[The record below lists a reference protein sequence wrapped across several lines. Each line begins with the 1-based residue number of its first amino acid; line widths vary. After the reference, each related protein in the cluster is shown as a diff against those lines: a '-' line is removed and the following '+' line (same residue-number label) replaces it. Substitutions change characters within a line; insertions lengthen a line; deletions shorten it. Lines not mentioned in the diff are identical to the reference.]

1 MSTQT
6 SQRISRTAIRTWSV
20 LLLAMTSTVAFAQ
33 WPAELPTSG
42 GRPTLSP
49 LLKKVTPAVVNVGV
63 KGSTSRRSNPL
74 YNDPFFR
81 RFFNA
86 PEQAPTRPR
95 QSVGS
100 GVIINANEGY
110 VLTNHHVINNAN
122 EITVT
127 LADGREF
134 TAELIGSDEGTDVAL
149 LQVDADNLHEL
160 RLGDSDS
167 VEVGDFV
174 VAIGN
179 PFGLGQ
185 TVTSGIVSAL
195 GRSGLNIDYEDFIQT
210 DASINPGNSGGAL
223 IDFNGN
229 LIGIN
234 TAIIAPSGGNV
245 GIGFAIPAK
254 IAKGIVTQLVE
265 FGGVKRGVLGVMI
278 TTVTPALAEAL
289 DLNVENG
296 ALINQVVE
304 DSAAEAAGLQAG
316 DVVIAVDGT
325 PIDTAADLR
334 NRIGLKRVNDDVN
347 LNIIRDG
354 KQKTINAKVGE
365 PGATMLAG
373 GTKIEKLKGAEF
385 TNIPSEHPQQ
395 GQVEGVLVTKV
406 ESGSPAARSGL
417 RQNDIVQTVNNRNV
431 RSVDDLANILENVS
445 ATVVLK
451 IRRGSSTI
459 VIAIQ

>member
-20 LLLAMTSTVAFAQ
+20 LLLAMTSTVAIAQ

-63 KGSTSRRSNPL
+63 KGSTSRRNNPL

-304 DSAAEAAGLQAG
+304 DSAAQAAGLQAG

>member
-20 LLLAMTSTVAFAQ
+20 LVLAMTSTVAIAQ

-304 DSAAEAAGLQAG
+304 DSAAQAAGLQAG

>member
-20 LLLAMTSTVAFAQ
+20 LVLAMTSTVACAQ

-42 GRPTLSP
+42 GRPPLAP

-63 KGSTSRRSNPL
+63 KGSTNRRSNPL

-304 DSAAEAAGLQAG
+304 DSAAQAAGLQAG

>member
-289 DLNVENG
+289 ELNVENG

-304 DSAAEAAGLQAG
+304 DSAAQAAGLQAG

>member
-63 KGSTSRRSNPL
+63 KGSTNRRSNPL

>member
-1 MSTQT
+1 MPTQL
-6 SQRISRTAIRTWSV
+6 SQRIGRKGMRMWSV
-20 LLLAMTSTVAFAQ
+20 VLLAMISMVVFAQ
-33 WPAELPTSG
+33 WPAQLPTTE

-49 LLKKVTPAVVNVGV
+49 LLKKVTPAVVNVSV
-63 KGSTSRRSNPL
+63 KGSTNRRNNPL

-81 RFFNA
+81 RFFNV
-86 PEQAPTRPR
+86 PEQTPSRPR

-100 GVIINANEGY
+100 GVIIDAGEGY

-127 LADGREF
+127 LSDGRDF
-134 TAELIGSDEGTDVAL
+134 IAELIGSDKGTDVAL
-149 LQVDADNLHEL
+149 LQVDADNLNEL
-160 RLGDSDS
+160 TLGDSDS

-185 TVTSGIVSAL
+185 TVTLGIVSAL

-254 IAKGIVTQLVE
+254 IAKGIVSQLVE

-289 DLNVENG
+289 DLDVENG

-304 DSAAEAAGLQAG
+304 DSAAEAAGLHAG

-325 PIDTAADLR
+325 PIDSAGDLR
-334 NRIGLKRVNDDVN
+334 NRIGMKRVGDDVD
-347 LNIIRDG
+347 LKIIRDG
-354 KQKTINAKVGE
+354 EQKSIDAKVGE

-385 TNIPSEHPQQ
+385 TNIPPEHPQH
-395 GQVEGVLVTKV
+395 GQVDGVLVTTV
-406 ESGSPAARSGL
+406 ESGSRAARSGL
-417 RQNDIVQTVNNRNV
+417 RQNDIVQTVNNRNIG
-431 RSVDDLANILENVS
+431 SVNDLANVLDNVG

-451 IRRGSSTI
+451 IRRGSSTVI
-459 VIAIQ
+459 IAIQ

>member
-63 KGSTSRRSNPL
+63 KGSTNRRSNPL

-406 ESGSPAARSGL
+406 ESGSPAARNGL

>member
-42 GRPTLSP
+42 GQPTLSP

-63 KGSTSRRSNPL
+63 KGSTSRRNNPL

-81 RFFNA
+81 RFFNV
-86 PEQAPTRPR
+86 PEQAPSRPR

-100 GVIINANEGY
+100 GVIINADEGY
-110 VLTNHHVINNAN
+110 VLTNHHVIDNAD

-127 LADGREF
+127 LSDGREF

-304 DSAAEAAGLQAG
+304 DSAAQAAGLQAG

>member
-6 SQRISRTAIRTWSV
+6 SRRLSRTAIRTWSV
-20 LLLAMTSTVAFAQ
+20 LLLAMTSTAVSAQ

-63 KGSTSRRSNPL
+63 KGSTNRRSNPL

-254 IAKGIVTQLVE
+254 IAKGIVSQLVE

-289 DLNVENG
+289 DLDVENG

-304 DSAAEAAGLQAG
+304 ESAAEAAGLHAG

-334 NRIGLKRVNDDVN
+334 NRIGMKRVGDDVD
-347 LNIIRDG
+347 LKIIRDG
-354 KQKTINAKVGE
+354 KNKSINAKVGE

-385 TNIPSEHPQQ
+385 TNIPPEHPQQ
-395 GQVEGVLVTKV
+395 GQIDGVLVTTV

-417 RQNDIVQTVNNRNV
+417 RQNDIVQAVNNRNV
-431 RSVDDLANILENVS
+431 RSVDDLASVLENVS
-445 ATVVLK
+445 STVVLK

>member
-6 SQRISRTAIRTWSV
+6 SQRISRPAIRTWSV

-63 KGSTSRRSNPL
+63 KGSTNRRSNPL

-304 DSAAEAAGLQAG
+304 DSAAQAAGLQAG
-316 DVVIAVDGT
+316 DVVIAVDGA
-325 PIDTAADLR
+325 PIDTAGDLR

>member
-49 LLKKVTPAVVNVGV
+49 LLKKVTHAVVNVGV

-110 VLTNHHVINNAN
+110 VLTNHHVIYNAN

-304 DSAAEAAGLQAG
+304 DSAAQAAGLQAG

>member
-1 MSTQT
+1 MSKQE
-6 SQRISRTAIRTWSV
+6 SQHIGRAVMQKWSAV
-20 LLLAMTSTVAFAQ
+20 MLVMTSALVFAQ
-33 WPAELPTSG
+33 WPAELPSSG

-63 KGSTSRRSNPL
+63 QGSTSRRNNPL

-81 RFFNA
+81 RFFNV
-86 PEQAPTRPR
+86 PEQAPSRPR

-100 GVIINANEGY
+100 GVIIDADEGY
-110 VLTNHHVINNAN
+110 ILTNHHVINKAT

-127 LADGREF
+127 LSDGREF

-149 LQVDADNLHEL
+149 MQVEAENLNEL
-160 RLGDSDS
+160 KLGDSDS

-223 IDFNGN
+223 IDFDGN

-254 IAKGIVTQLVE
+254 LAKGIVSQLVE

-289 DLNVENG
+289 DLDVENG

-304 DSAAEAAGLQAG
+304 DSAAQAAGLLAG

-325 PIDTAADLR
+325 PINTAGDLR
-334 NRIGLKRVNDDVN
+334 NRIGMKRVDDDVN
-347 LNIIRDG
+347 LKIIREG
-354 KQKTINAKVGE
+354 EQQSINAKVGE

-385 TNIPSEHPQQ
+385 TNIPPDHPQH
-395 GQVEGVLVTKV
+395 GQVVGVLVTTG

-417 RQNDIVQTVNNRNV
+417 RQNDIVQAVNNRDV
-431 RSVDDLANILENVS
+431 RSVDGLSNVLENVN

-451 IRRGSSTI
+451 IQRGSSTI

>member
-63 KGSTSRRSNPL
+63 KGSTNRRSNPL

-304 DSAAEAAGLQAG
+304 DSAAQAAGLQAG
-316 DVVIAVDGT
+316 DVVIAVDGA
-325 PIDTAADLR
+325 PIDTAGDLR
-334 NRIGLKRVNDDVN
+334 NRIGLKRIDDEVN

>member
-63 KGSTSRRSNPL
+63 KGSTSRRNNPL

-81 RFFNA
+81 RFFNV
-86 PEQAPTRPR
+86 PEQAPSRPR

-100 GVIINANEGY
+100 GVIINADEGY
-110 VLTNHHVINNAN
+110 VLTNHHVINNAD

-127 LADGREF
+127 LSDGREF

-304 DSAAEAAGLQAG
+304 DSAAQAAGLQAG
-316 DVVIAVDGT
+316 DVVIAVDGA
-325 PIDTAADLR
+325 PIDTAGDLR

>member
-1 MSTQT
+1 MSKQE
-6 SQRISRTAIRTWSV
+6 SQHIGRAVMQKWSAV
-20 LLLAMTSTVAFAQ
+20 MLVMTSALVFAQ
-33 WPAELPTSG
+33 WPAELPSSG
-42 GRPTLSP
+42 GRATLSP

-63 KGSTSRRSNPL
+63 RGSTNRRNNPL

-81 RFFNA
+81 RFFNV
-86 PEQAPTRPR
+86 PEQTQSRPR

-100 GVIINANEGY
+100 GVIINADEGY
-110 VLTNHHVINNAN
+110 VLTNHHVINKAT

-127 LADGREF
+127 LSDGREF

-149 LQVDADNLHEL
+149 LQVEAENLNEL
-160 RLGDSDS
+160 KLGDSDS

-223 IDFNGN
+223 IDFDGN

-254 IAKGIVTQLVE
+254 LAKGIVSQLVE

-289 DLNVENG
+289 DLDVENG

-304 DSAAEAAGLQAG
+304 DSAAQAAGLLAG

-325 PIDTAADLR
+325 PIDTAGDLR
-334 NRIGLKRVNDDVN
+334 NRIGMKRVDDDVN
-347 LNIIRDG
+347 LKIIREG
-354 KQKTINAKVGE
+354 EQQSINAKVGE

-385 TNIPSEHPQQ
+385 TNIPPDHPQH
-395 GQVEGVLVTKV
+395 GQVVGVLVTTV

-417 RQNDIVQTVNNRNV
+417 RQNDIVQAVNNRDV
-431 RSVDDLANILENVS
+431 RSVDELSNVLENVN

-451 IRRGSSTI
+451 IQRGSSTI

>member
-1 MSTQT
+1 
-6 SQRISRTAIRTWSV
+6 
-20 LLLAMTSTVAFAQ
+20 
-33 WPAELPTSG
+33 
-42 GRPTLSP
+42 
-49 LLKKVTPAVVNVGV
+49 
-63 KGSTSRRSNPL
+63 
-74 YNDPFFR
+74 
-81 RFFNA
+81 
-86 PEQAPTRPR
+86 
-95 QSVGS
+95 
-100 GVIINANEGY
+100 
-110 VLTNHHVINNAN
+110 
-122 EITVT
+122 
-127 LADGREF
+127 
-134 TAELIGSDEGTDVAL
+134 
-149 LQVDADNLHEL
+149 
-160 RLGDSDS
+160 

-195 GRSGLNIDYEDFIQT
+195 GRSLRNIDYEDFIQT

-223 IDFNGN
+223 IDFDGN

-289 DLNVENG
+289 VNVESG

-304 DSAAEAAGLQAG
+304 DSAAQAAGLQAG
-316 DVVIAVDGT
+316 DVVIAVDGA
-325 PIDTAADLR
+325 PIDNAGDLR
-334 NRIGLKRVNDDVN
+334 NRIGLKRVDDDVN

-354 KQKTINAKVGE
+354 EQKTINAKVGE

-417 RQNDIVQTVNNRNV
+417 RQNDIVQTVNSRNV

-445 ATVVLK
+445 ATMVLK

>member
-42 GRPTLSP
+42 GLPTLSP

-304 DSAAEAAGLQAG
+304 DSAAQAAGLQAG
-316 DVVIAVDGT
+316 DVVIAVDGA
-325 PIDTAADLR
+325 PIDTAGDLR

-431 RSVDDLANILENVS
+431 RSVDDLANSLENVS

>member
-304 DSAAEAAGLQAG
+304 DSAAQAAGLQAG

>member
-6 SQRISRTAIRTWSV
+6 SQRISYQTMRMW
-20 LLLAMTSTVAFAQ
+20 LFPLLAMTSMVVFAQ

-63 KGSTSRRSNPL
+63 KGSTSRRNNPL

-110 VLTNHHVINNAN
+110 VITNHHVINNAD

-127 LADGREF
+127 LSDGREF
-134 TAELIGSDEGTDVAL
+134 TAELIGSDKGTDVAL
-149 LQVDADNLHEL
+149 LQVDADNLNEL
-160 RLGDSDS
+160 KLGDSDS

-304 DSAAEAAGLQAG
+304 DSAAQAAGLQAG
-316 DVVIAVDGT
+316 DVVIAVDGA
-325 PIDTAADLR
+325 PIDNAGDLR
-334 NRIGLKRVNDDVN
+334 NRIGLKRVDDDVN

-354 KQKTINAKVGE
+354 EQKTINAKVGE

-385 TNIPSEHPQQ
+385 TNIPSEHPQR

-445 ATVVLK
+445 ATMVLK

>member
-6 SQRISRTAIRTWSV
+6 SQRISLTAIRTWSV
-20 LLLAMTSTVAFAQ
+20 ILLAMTSTVAFAQ

-63 KGSTSRRSNPL
+63 KGSTSRRNNPL

-304 DSAAEAAGLQAG
+304 DSAAQAAGLQAG

>member
-20 LLLAMTSTVAFAQ
+20 LLLAMTSTVAFAL

-63 KGSTSRRSNPL
+63 KGSTSRRNNPL

-316 DVVIAVDGT
+316 DVVIAVDGA
-325 PIDTAADLR
+325 PIDTAGDLR

>member
-20 LLLAMTSTVAFAQ
+20 LVLAMTSTVAIAQ

-63 KGSTSRRSNPL
+63 KGSTSRRNNPL

-86 PEQAPTRPR
+86 PEQAPSRPR

-100 GVIINANEGY
+100 GVIINADEGY
-110 VLTNHHVINNAN
+110 VLTNHHVINNAD

-127 LADGREF
+127 LSDGREF
-134 TAELIGSDEGTDVAL
+134 TAELIGSDAGTDVAL
-149 LQVDADNLHEL
+149 LQVDADNLNEL
-160 RLGDSDS
+160 KLGDSDS

-195 GRSGLNIDYEDFIQT
+195 GRSGLNIDYEDFIKT

-223 IDFNGN
+223 IDFDGN

-254 IAKGIVTQLVE
+254 IAKGIVSQLVE

-289 DLNVENG
+289 DLDVENG

-304 DSAAEAAGLQAG
+304 ESAAQAAGLQA
-316 DVVIAVDGT
+316 ALR
-325 PIDTAADLR
+325 AAHALLHRAGQEHLKHLHDDHVARLR
-334 NRIGLKRVNDDVN
+334 RPLLGGAGAQRLRRRRHCDACTGRKVN
-347 LNIIRDG
+347 LSQHRLD
-354 KQKTINAKVGE
+354 QFPVHVG
-365 PGATMLAG
+365 
-373 GTKIEKLKGAEF
+373 
-385 TNIPSEHPQQ
+385 
-395 GQVEGVLVTKV
+395 
-406 ESGSPAARSGL
+406 
-417 RQNDIVQTVNNRNV
+417 
-431 RSVDDLANILENVS
+431 
-445 ATVVLK
+445 
-451 IRRGSSTI
+451 
-459 VIAIQ
+459 

>member
-289 DLNVENG
+289 ELNVENG

-304 DSAAEAAGLQAG
+304 DSAAQAAGLPAG

>member
-20 LLLAMTSTVAFAQ
+20 LVLAMTSTVAIAQ

-63 KGSTSRRSNPL
+63 KGSTSRRNNPL

-81 RFFNA
+81 RFFNV
-86 PEQAPTRPR
+86 PEQAPSRPR

-100 GVIINANEGY
+100 GVIINADEGY
-110 VLTNHHVINNAN
+110 VLTNHHVINNAD

-127 LADGREF
+127 LSDGREF

-149 LQVDADNLHEL
+149 LQVDADNLNEL
-160 RLGDSDS
+160 KLGDSDS

-223 IDFNGN
+223 VDLKGAVV
-229 LIGIN
+229 GIN
-234 TAIIAPSGGNV
+234 TAIIAPGGGNV
-245 GIGFAIPAK
+245 GIGFAIPSN
-254 IAKGIVTQLVE
+254 IVTVIMRELIDHGEVR
-265 FGGVKRGVLGVMI
+265 RG
-278 TTVTPALAEAL
+278 
-289 DLNVENG
+289 
-296 ALINQVVE
+296 
-304 DSAAEAAGLQAG
+304 
-316 DVVIAVDGT
+316 
-325 PIDTAADLR
+325 
-334 NRIGLKRVNDDVN
+334 RIGLDVATLNPDLAAAFGTGLIEGVVVMDVEPGSAADGAGLRTGDVITHLANRAARKVGDYRSQAAVTMIGDTLALDVVRDNEARRYSVVMKDDVVA
-347 LNIIRDG
+347 RVDG
-354 KQKTINAKVGE
+354 DRLDDR
-365 PGATMLAG
+365 LAG
-373 GTKIEKLKGAEF
+373 AVFNDFRDESDPKG
-385 TNIPSEHPQQ
+385 
-395 GQVEGVLVTKV
+395 GGGVLVSEV
-406 ESGSPAARSGL
+406 DVNGSAYGYGLEDGDVIVAANRRRIHDVGGLWRAFKADAVLRLRIYRSGRYGEL
-417 RQNDIVQTVNNRNV
+417 
-431 RSVDDLANILENVS
+431 S
-445 ATVVLK
+445 
-451 IRRGSSTI
+451 IR
-459 VIAIQ
+459 

>member
-42 GRPTLSP
+42 GRPTLAP

-63 KGSTSRRSNPL
+63 KGSTNRRSNPL

-304 DSAAEAAGLQAG
+304 DSAAQAAGLQAG
-316 DVVIAVDGT
+316 DVVIAVDGA
-325 PIDTAADLR
+325 PIDTAGDLR

>member
-63 KGSTSRRSNPL
+63 KGSTSRRNNPL

-304 DSAAEAAGLQAG
+304 DSAAQAAGLQAG
-316 DVVIAVDGT
+316 DGVIAVDGA
-325 PIDTAADLR
+325 PIDTAGDLR

>member
-195 GRSGLNIDYEDFIQT
+195 GRSGLNIDYEDFMQT

-373 GTKIEKLKGAEF
+373 GTKIEKLQGAEF

-445 ATVVLK
+445 ATMVLK

>member
-6 SQRISRTAIRTWSV
+6 SQRISRTAIRMWTV

-63 KGSTSRRSNPL
+63 KGSTNRRSNPL

-304 DSAAEAAGLQAG
+304 DSAAQAAGLQAG

>member
-1 MSTQT
+1 MSKQE
-6 SQRISRTAIRTWSV
+6 SQHIGRAAMHKWSAV
-20 LLLAMTSTVAFAQ
+20 LLVMTSALVFAQ
-33 WPAELPTSG
+33 WPAELPSSG
-42 GRPTLSP
+42 GRATLSP

-63 KGSTSRRSNPL
+63 RGATNRRNNPL

-81 RFFNA
+81 RFFNV
-86 PEQAPTRPR
+86 PEQTPSRPR

-100 GVIINANEGY
+100 GVIINADEGY
-110 VLTNHHVINNAN
+110 VLTNHHVINKAT

-127 LADGREF
+127 LSDGREF
-134 TAELIGSDEGTDVAL
+134 TAELIWSDEGTDVAL
-149 LQVDADNLHEL
+149 LQVEAENLNEL
-160 RLGDSDS
+160 KLGDSDS

-223 IDFNGN
+223 IDFDGN

-254 IAKGIVTQLVE
+254 IAKGIVGQLVE

-289 DLNVENG
+289 DLDVDFG

-304 DSAAEAAGLQAG
+304 DSAAEAAGLLAG

-325 PIDTAADLR
+325 PIDTAGDLR
-334 NRIGLKRVNDDVN
+334 NRIGMKRVDDDVN
-347 LNIIRDG
+347 LKIILSL
-354 KQKTINAKVGE
+354 IH
-365 PGATMLAG
+365 
-373 GTKIEKLKGAEF
+373 I
-385 TNIPSEHPQQ
+385 
-395 GQVEGVLVTKV
+395 
-406 ESGSPAARSGL
+406 
-417 RQNDIVQTVNNRNV
+417 
-431 RSVDDLANILENVS
+431 
-445 ATVVLK
+445 
-451 IRRGSSTI
+451 
-459 VIAIQ
+459 

>member
-304 DSAAEAAGLQAG
+304 DSAAQAAGLQAG

-417 RQNDIVQTVNNRNV
+417 RQNDIVQTVNSRNV

-445 ATVVLK
+445 ATMVLK

>member
-1 MSTQT
+1 MSKQE
-6 SQRISRTAIRTWSV
+6 SQHIGRAVMQKWSAV
-20 LLLAMTSTVAFAQ
+20 MLVMTSALVFAQ
-33 WPAELPTSG
+33 WPAELPSSG

-63 KGSTSRRSNPL
+63 QGSTSRRNNPL

-81 RFFNA
+81 RFFNV
-86 PEQAPTRPR
+86 PEQAPSRPR

-100 GVIINANEGY
+100 GVIIDADEGY
-110 VLTNHHVINNAN
+110 ILTNHHVINKAT

-127 LADGREF
+127 LSDGREF

-149 LQVDADNLHEL
+149 LQVEAENLNEL
-160 RLGDSDS
+160 KLGDSDS

-223 IDFNGN
+223 IDFDGN

-254 IAKGIVTQLVE
+254 LAKGIVSQLVE

-289 DLNVENG
+289 DL
-296 ALINQVVE
+296 
-304 DSAAEAAGLQAG
+304 
-316 DVVIAVDGT
+316 DV
-325 PIDTAADLR
+325 
-334 NRIGLKRVNDDVN
+334 
-347 LNIIRDG
+347 
-354 KQKTINAKVGE
+354 
-365 PGATMLAG
+365 
-373 GTKIEKLKGAEF
+373 
-385 TNIPSEHPQQ
+385 
-395 GQVEGVLVTKV
+395 
-406 ESGSPAARSGL
+406 
-417 RQNDIVQTVNNRNV
+417 
-431 RSVDDLANILENVS
+431 
-445 ATVVLK
+445 
-451 IRRGSSTI
+451 
-459 VIAIQ
+459 

>member
-1 MSTQT
+1 M
-6 SQRISRTAIRTWSV
+6 
-20 LLLAMTSTVAFAQ
+20 
-33 WPAELPTSG
+33 
-42 GRPTLSP
+42 
-49 LLKKVTPAVVNVGV
+49 
-63 KGSTSRRSNPL
+63 
-74 YNDPFFR
+74 
-81 RFFNA
+81 
-86 PEQAPTRPR
+86 
-95 QSVGS
+95 
-100 GVIINANEGY
+100 
-110 VLTNHHVINNAN
+110 
-122 EITVT
+122 
-127 LADGREF
+127 
-134 TAELIGSDEGTDVAL
+134 
-149 LQVDADNLHEL
+149 
-160 RLGDSDS
+160 
-167 VEVGDFV
+167 EVGDFV

-304 DSAAEAAGLQAG
+304 DSAAQAAGLQAG

>member
-304 DSAAEAAGLQAG
+304 ESAAEAAGLQAG

>member
-1 MSTQT
+1 MSKQE
-6 SQRISRTAIRTWSV
+6 SQHIGRAVMQKWSV
-20 LLLAMTSTVAFAQ
+20 VMLVMTSALVFAQ
-33 WPAELPTSG
+33 WPAELPSSG

-63 KGSTSRRSNPL
+63 QGSTSRRNNPL

-81 RFFNA
+81 RFFNV
-86 PEQAPTRPR
+86 PEQAPSRPR

-100 GVIINANEGY
+100 GVIIDADEGY
-110 VLTNHHVINNAN
+110 ILTNHHVINKAT

-127 LADGREF
+127 LSDGREF

-149 LQVDADNLHEL
+149 LQVEAENLNEL
-160 RLGDSDS
+160 KLGDSDS

-223 IDFNGN
+223 IDFDGN

-254 IAKGIVTQLVE
+254 LAKGMLV
-265 FGGVKRGVLGVMI
+265 
-278 TTVTPALAEAL
+278 
-289 DLNVENG
+289 NWSNS
-296 ALINQVVE
+296 VV
-304 DSAAEAAGLQAG
+304 
-316 DVVIAVDGT
+316 
-325 PIDTAADLR
+325 
-334 NRIGLKRVNDDVN
+334 
-347 LNIIRDG
+347 
-354 KQKTINAKVGE
+354 
-365 PGATMLAG
+365 
-373 GTKIEKLKGAEF
+373 
-385 TNIPSEHPQQ
+385 
-395 GQVEGVLVTKV
+395 
-406 ESGSPAARSGL
+406 
-417 RQNDIVQTVNNRNV
+417 
-431 RSVDDLANILENVS
+431 
-445 ATVVLK
+445 
-451 IRRGSSTI
+451 
-459 VIAIQ
+459 

>member
-63 KGSTSRRSNPL
+63 KGSTNRRSNPL

-304 DSAAEAAGLQAG
+304 DSAAQAAGLQAG
-316 DVVIAVDGT
+316 DVVIAVDGA
-325 PIDTAADLR
+325 PIDTAGDLR

>member
-1 MSTQT
+1 MSKQE
-6 SQRISRTAIRTWSV
+6 SQHIGRAVMQKWSAV
-20 LLLAMTSTVAFAQ
+20 MLVMTSALVFAQ
-33 WPAELPTSG
+33 WPAELPSSG

-63 KGSTSRRSNPL
+63 KGSTSRRNNPL

-81 RFFNA
+81 RFFNV
-86 PEQAPTRPR
+86 PEQAPSRPR

-100 GVIINANEGY
+100 GVIIDADEGY
-110 VLTNHHVINNAN
+110 ILTNHHVINKAT

-127 LADGREF
+127 LSDGREF

-149 LQVDADNLHEL
+149 LQVEAENLNEL
-160 RLGDSDS
+160 KLGDSDS

-223 IDFNGN
+223 IDFDGN

-254 IAKGIVTQLVE
+254 LAKGIVSQLVE

-289 DLNVENG
+289 DLDVENG

-304 DSAAEAAGLQAG
+304 DSAAQAAGLLAG

-325 PIDTAADLR
+325 PIDTAGDLR
-334 NRIGLKRVNDDVN
+334 NRIGMKRVDDDVN
-347 LNIIRDG
+347 LKIIREG
-354 KQKTINAKVGE
+354 EQQSINAKVGE

-385 TNIPSEHPQQ
+385 TNIPPDHPQH
-395 GQVEGVLVTKV
+395 GQVVGVLVTTV

-417 RQNDIVQTVNNRNV
+417 RQNDIVQAVNNRDV
-431 RSVDDLANILENVS
+431 RSVDGLSNVLENVN

-451 IRRGSSTI
+451 IQRGSSTI

>member
-49 LLKKVTPAVVNVGV
+49 LLKQVTPAVVNVGV
-63 KGSTSRRSNPL
+63 KGSTSRRNNPL

-81 RFFNA
+81 RFFNV
-86 PEQAPTRPR
+86 PEQAPSRPR

-100 GVIINANEGY
+100 GVIINADEGY
-110 VLTNHHVINNAN
+110 VLTNHHVINNAD

-127 LADGREF
+127 LSDGREF

-149 LQVDADNLHEL
+149 LQVDADNLNEL
-160 RLGDSDS
+160 KLGDSDS

-223 IDFNGN
+223 IDFDGN

-254 IAKGIVTQLVE
+254 IAKGIVSQLVE

-289 DLNVENG
+289 DLDVENG

-304 DSAAEAAGLQAG
+304 ESAAEAAGLHAG
-316 DVVIAVDGT
+316 DVVIAVDEKQVRAFSTRTAGELWH
-325 PIDTAADLR
+325 IDAAEPR
-334 NRIGLKRVNDDVN
+334 TVYGIEDD
-347 LNIIRDG
+347 
-354 KQKTINAKVGE
+354 A
-365 PGATMLAG
+365 PGILDRAEQYHIHFREIVSRSLAG
-373 GTKIEKLKGAEF
+373 RVRKGKGTVDAGMVHSFRLCDCSRKANF
-385 TNIPSEHPQQ
+385 D
-395 GQVEGVLVTKV
+395 
-406 ESGSPAARSGL
+406 
-417 RQNDIVQTVNNRNV
+417 QNTDP
-431 RSVDDLANILENVS
+431 
-445 ATVVLK
+445 
-451 IRRGSSTI
+451 IRLI
-459 VIAIQ
+459 I

>member
-304 DSAAEAAGLQAG
+304 DSAAQAAGLQAG
-316 DVVIAVDGT
+316 DVVIAVDGA